1 MFKHNI
7 QMLTA
12 AAEKKLRLL
21 VVAVAV
27 VVVENERSAIMANM
41 LTFPSEEE
49 HFVSLN
55 ICPPSNKC

>member
-21 VVAVAV
+21 VVALA

>member
-21 VVAVAV
+21 VVAVA